1 MKKLNVLFINHSV
14 RDGGPGRS
22 LFYIL
27 KYIDRQKINPYV
39 LIPKD
44 DIFSSLLKSENLYE
58 NIVIENR
65 FPENVLRPR
74 LK

>member
-1 MKKLNVLFINHSV
+1 MKSLPKVLFINHSV

-27 KYIDRQKINPYV
+27 KYLDKDKIDPYV

-44 DIFSSLLKSENLYE
+44 DLFSDMLKKEALAK
-58 NIVIENR
+58 R
-65 FPENVLRPR
+65 
-74 LK
+74 